1 MCKERAVWWFQRILS
16 NYLGWSADTNIFHKP
31 LRSSGLKMVKLCL
44 AATSAAFAAWYD
56 GGGMGRN
63 GLPAGGRPTAASET
77 RPGDRIGLCRP
88 G

>member
-1 MCKERAVWWFQRILS
+1 
-16 NYLGWSADTNIFHKP
+16 
-31 LRSSGLKMVKLCL
+31 MVKLCL